1 MAATDKELGALHKAV
16 AEGLTQALQP
26 HVTEEGKVILA
37 PAAYFGAAIAML
49 KNNNITADPTTNKEL
64 QELQQALHNRRHK
77 KLGSAELQEA
87 ASEFARANGDM
98 IQ

>member
-16 AEGLTQALQP
+16 ADGLTQALKPQL
-26 HVTEEGKVILA
+26 VEGTVIHA

-64 QELQQALHNRRHK
+64 QDLQQALHNRRHK
-77 KLGSAELQEA
+77 KLGSAELEEA
-87 ASEFARANGDM
+87 ASEFARANGEFM
-98 IQ
+98 Q